1 MGHPN
6 PYVKRLAEAAA
17 GYDTCAKGT
26 LALNHETLQVLEV
39 FAYNYRLHKASPM
52 MRTSPVHFE
61 EEVLL
66 ILDAYDRVI
75 QTLQPQPYPFT
86 DGTFTDGRTP

>member
-17 GYDTCAKGT
+17 GYDSCAEGT
-26 LALNHETLQVLEV
+26 LALNHETLEVLAV
-39 FAYNYRLHKASPM
+39 FADTYRLHKASPM

-66 ILDAYDRVI
+66 ILQAHDRVR
-75 QTLQPQPYPFT
+75 QTLQPQPYFT
-86 DGTFTDGRTP
+86 DDTVTDGRKP